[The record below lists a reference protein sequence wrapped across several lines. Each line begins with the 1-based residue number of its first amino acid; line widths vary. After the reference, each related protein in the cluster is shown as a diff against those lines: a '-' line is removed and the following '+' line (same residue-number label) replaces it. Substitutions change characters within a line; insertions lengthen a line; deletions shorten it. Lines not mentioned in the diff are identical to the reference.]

1 MIAGIWLAFFSGWQR
16 CWQVANWLVPFLA
29 ASRFGWRSVAY
40 LWGAASGV
48 FAVVWHLLAADAPPS
63 EDSGQAAA
71 GKAEKGRV
79 RWDIFRLPAALCVPW
94 CHGGD
99 NNAMYSLAMLA
110 PTVFTTRLG
119 LAPEHLGPY
128 LAIPP
133 AINVFVSRRFRCRL
147 GCVLLKTAAISL
159 STGGLRD
166 SGARELS
173 ERTRDAFGQVRRTI
187 IAGRFFEQCQ

>member
-1 MIAGIWLAFFSGWQR
+1 M
-16 CWQVANWLVPFLA
+16 
-29 ASRFGWRSVAY
+29 
-40 LWGAASGV
+40 
-48 FAVVWHLLAADAPPS
+48 VWHLLAADAPPS

-79 RWDIFRLPAALCVPW
+79 RWDIFKLPAALCVPW
-94 CHGGD
+94 CHVCD

-133 AINVFVSRRFRCRL
+133 AINVFGVSCHDVAGILRRMQPRCQRYR
-147 GCVLLKTAAISL
+147 
-159 STGGLRD
+159 GGLR
-166 SGARELS
+166 RP
-173 ERTRDAFGQVRRTI
+173 RR
-187 IAGRFFEQCQ
+187 R